1 MLHARSMR
9 RLQFKRGLLIAA
21 FSLCLGLSGHL
32 SAQAPEP
39 EEDIR
44 PLKPLV
50 VVPKTMIEILQE
62 KKSTVV
68 LWSCIG
74 GGLLAITAAA
84 MFWHRR
90 KQKMPVKSATEIALA
105 DLKKIEASYDL
116 VTAEVFA
123 NRAAQTVRSYIS
135 ARFGLAAP
143 RRTTEEFL
151 RDLAKQDGL
160 SLIGESDHLKA
171 FLKSCDLAKFAGS
184 NLTTAQREDLLQSA
198 RNFVAAAPV
207 ANIKPPAIAP

>member
-1 MLHARSMR
+1 MYHSSSMR
-9 RLQFKRGLLIAA
+9 LLQFKRGLLIAVVL
-21 FSLCLGLSGHL
+21 LCLGLSGQL
-32 SAQAPEP
+32 SAQPPAA

-44 PLKPLV
+44 GPKALV
-50 VVPKTMIEILQE
+50 EIPQPEKTPI
-62 KKSTVV
+62 V
-68 LWSCIG
+68 LWASIG
-74 GGLLAITAAA
+74 GGLLVLTAAA
-84 MFWHRR
+84 IFWHRR
-90 KQKMPVKSATEIALA
+90 NQKTPVKCPTEIALA

-135 ARFGLAAP
+135 VRFGLAAP

-160 SLIGESDHLKA
+160 PLISESDHLKA

-184 NLTTAQREDLLQSA
+184 NLTTSQREDLLQSA

-207 ANIKPPAIAP
+207 SNTNPPVVAP

>member
-1 MLHARSMR
+1 ML
-9 RLQFKRGLLIAA
+9 RLQFKRGLLIAVYL
-21 FSLCLGLSGHL
+21 LCLGLSGQL
-32 SAQAPEP
+32 SAQAPAA

-44 PLKPLV
+44 GPKALV
-50 VVPKTMIEILQE
+50 EIPQPEKTPI
-62 KKSTVV
+62 V
-68 LWSCIG
+68 LWASIG
-74 GGLLAITAAA
+74 GGLLFLTAAA
-84 MFWHRR
+84 IYWQRR
-90 KQKMPVKSATEIALA
+90 QRKTPVKSPTEIALA
-105 DLKKIEASYDL
+105 DLKTIEASYDL
-116 VTAEVFA
+116 VTAELFA

-160 SLIGESDHLKA
+160 PLIGESDHMKA

-207 ANIKPPAIAP
+207 SNTKPSVVAP

>member
-1 MLHARSMR
+1 MLHTGSMR
-9 RLQFKRGLLIAA
+9 RLQFIRGFLIAV

-32 SAQAPEP
+32 AAQAPEA

-44 PLKPLV
+44 GPKALV
-50 VVPKTMIEILQE
+50 EIPQPKKTPI
-62 KKSTVV
+62 V
-68 LWSCIG
+68 LWASIG

-84 MFWHRR
+84 IFWHRR
-90 KQKMPVKSATEIALA
+90 KQKTPVKSATEIALA

-184 NLTTAQREDLLQSA
+184 NLSTAQREDLLQSA
-198 RNFVAAAPV
+198 RNFVAVAPV
-207 ANIKPPAIAP
+207 TNIKPPAIAP

>member
-1 MLHARSMR
+1 MR
-9 RLQFKRGLLIAA
+9 RFQFKRGLLIAVYL
-21 FSLCLGLSGHL
+21 LCLGFSGQL
-32 SAQAPEP
+32 FAQAPAA

-44 PLKPLV
+44 GPKALV
-50 VVPKTMIEILQE
+50 EIPQPEKTPI
-62 KKSTVV
+62 V
-68 LWSCIG
+68 LWASIG
-74 GGLLAITAAA
+74 GGLLVLTVAAI
-84 MFWHRR
+84 FWYRR
-90 KQKMPVKSATEIALA
+90 KQKTPVKSPTEIALA

-151 RDLAKQDGL
+151 RDLAKQDSL
-160 SLIGESDHLKA
+160 PLIGESDHLKA

-207 ANIKPPAIAP
+207 SNTKPPVVAP

>member
-1 MLHARSMR
+1 MLHTRFMR
-9 RLQFKRGLLIAA
+9 RLQFKRGFLIAA

-44 PLKPLV
+44 GPKALV
-50 VVPKTMIEILQE
+50 EIPQPRKTPI
-62 KKSTVV
+62 V
-68 LWSCIG
+68 LWTSIG

-207 ANIKPPAIAP
+207 ANIKPSAIAP

>member
-1 MLHARSMR
+1 MR
-9 RLQFKRGLLIAA
+9 RFQFKRGLLIAVYL
-21 FSLCLGLSGHL
+21 LCLGLSGHL
-32 SAQAPEP
+32 LAQAPEA

-50 VVPKTMIEILQE
+50 VVPKTMIEMFQE
-62 KKSTVV
+62 KKSTIV
-68 LWSCIG
+68 LWSGIG

-84 MFWHRR
+84 IFWHRR
-90 KQKMPVKSATEIALA
+90 KLKTPVKSATEIALA
-105 DLKKIEASYDL
+105 DLKKIEASFDL

-123 NRAAQTVRSYIS
+123 NRAAQTVRSYIY

-160 SLIGESDHLKA
+160 PLIGESDHLKA

-207 ANIKPPAIAP
+207 SNTNPTVVAP

>member
-1 MLHARSMR
+1 MFNSSFMR
-9 RLQFKRGLLIAA
+9 RLHLKRGLLIAA
-21 FSLCLGLSGHL
+21 FSMCLGLSGHL
-32 SAQAPEP
+32 SAQAPEA

-44 PLKPLV
+44 GPKALV
-50 VVPKTMIEILQE
+50 EIPQPKKTPI
-62 KKSTVV
+62 V
-68 LWSCIG
+68 LWATIG
-74 GGLLAITAAA
+74 GGVLVLTAAA
-84 MFWHRR
+84 IYWYRR
-90 KQKMPVKSATEIALA
+90 KQKTPVKSATEIALA

-160 SLIGESDHLKA
+160 SFTGESDHLKA

-198 RNFVAAAPV
+198 RNFVAAAP
-207 ANIKPPAIAP
+207 ASNTKPPVIAP

>member
-1 MLHARSMR
+1 MR
-9 RLQFKRGLLIAA
+9 LLEFKRGLLIAA

-32 SAQAPEP
+32 SAQAPAA

-44 PLKPLV
+44 GPKALV
-50 VVPKTMIEILQE
+50 EIQQPQKTPIMLWASI
-62 KKSTVV
+62 VGGV
-68 LWSCIG
+68 LVLS
-74 GGLLAITAAA
+74 AAA
-84 MFWHRR
+84 IFWHRR
-90 KQKMPVKSATEIALA
+90 QRKTPVTSPTEIALA
-105 DLKKIEASYDL
+105 DLKKIAASYDL

-160 SLIGESDHLKA
+160 SLIGESDYLKA

-184 NLTTAQREDLLQSA
+184 NLSTAQREDLLQSA
-198 RNFVAAAPV
+198 RNFVAVAPV
-207 ANIKPPAIAP
+207 TNIKPPAIAP